1 MSTEADPDEVDA
13 MWAALIGERGEV
25 DAMAWWT
32 HLSTRRAVLVDVAA
46 RIGDELAALAERWH
60 RVDGDSFAVIG
71 DRIGLSRGRAQQ
83 LVERGRP
90 VVHSPAEER
99 SDE

>member
-32 HLSTRRAVLVDVAA
+32 HLSTRLPQ
-46 RIGDELAALAERWH
+46 LAAVMVRISDERAAVAERWH
-60 RVDGDSFAVIG
+60 RDGDSFAAIG
-71 DRIGLSRGRAQQ
+71 ARIGLTRGRAQQ
-83 LVERGRP
+83 LVEQGRRQIKNG
-90 VVHSPAEER
+90 EKR
-99 SDE
+99 